1 MAQQQRA
8 RPGEPQTVRLPLIG
22 AMFNRSSDATKDQR
36 FINAFPETRKV
47 EQIDNTKMY
56 INKRPGVDELCSV
69 SADAVG
75 RGIIW
80 FGGFFI
86 TVIGNTVYKVGDT
99 GTPVTTLTTLTA
111 ASGPVGMVS
120 CDSAVIGDYIF
131 ICDGTVAKIIK
142 EDFSVVSIA
151 TVPTPH
157 TPTPTFIDGYVIL
170 PKGFLV
176 YNSAVDDPTT
186 WPTDNYLAAE
196 MFPDTIKALARQNN
210 QVVVFG
216 ESSTEFFYDAAN
228 AAGSPMS
235 RNDAAVLQMGT
246 AAPYCI
252 YQNEKFCAFV
262 AQSESGGRAVWLIEG
277 FQPKKISDEF
287 VERLLD
293 AEVDMSDCRGYG
305 FRTMGH
311 LFFLVN
317 LKTLNRT
324 LVYDF
329 DEKLWHEWSSWSGS
343 SDHNVFNYDYA
354 ADNHSGKVFLLSAS
368 TGDIYFLNTG
378 KYQDETDPITVE
390 IRTIKYDMDTY
401 NRKFVTNMRIVGD
414 RYATSNAVKLS
425 WSDDDYQTWSNEK
438 DITLTDDFPAFQRG
452 GSFRRRA
459 FKIKHALNYPLRLE
473 SLEVLYKEGT
483 S

>member
-1 MAQQQRA
+1 MAGEKQQVGKRQR
-8 RPGEPQTVRLPLIG
+8 VRLPLIG
-22 AMFNRSSDATKDQR
+22 AMSNRGYDPTKDQR
-36 FINAFPETRKV
+36 FVNAFPETRKV
-47 EQIDNTKMY
+47 EQLENTRIY
-56 INKRPGVDELCSV
+56 INKRPGTDELCSV
-69 SADAVG
+69 SGDGVG
-75 RGIIW
+75 RGFIW
-80 FGGFFI
+80 FNGFFI

-99 GTPVTTLTTLTA
+99 GSPITTLTTLST
-111 ASGPVGMVS
+111 SIGHVGMIY

-131 ICDGTVAKIIK
+131 LCDGTAAKIVK
-142 EDFSVVSIA
+142 EDFSVVDIA
-151 TVPTPH
+151 AVPTPH
-157 TPTPTFIDGYVIL
+157 TPTPIFIDGYVIL

-196 MFPDTIKALARQNN
+196 MMPDTVKALARQNN

-216 ESSTEFFYDAAN
+216 ESSTEFLYDAAN
-228 AAGSPMS
+228 AAGSPLS

-287 VERLLD
+287 IERILD
-293 AEVDMSDCRGYG
+293 AETDMSDCRGYG
-305 FRTMGH
+305 FRTKGH
-311 LFFLVN
+311 LFFLIN
-317 LKTLNRT
+317 LKTTNRT

-329 DEKLWHEWSSWSGS
+329 DEKLWHEWSSWSAINE
-343 SDHNVFNYDYA
+343 HNVFNYDYA
-354 ADNHSGKVFLLSAS
+354 ADNHSGKIYLLSAT
-368 TGDIYFLNTG
+368 TGDIYYLNPD

-390 IRTIKYDMDTY
+390 IRTNKYDMDTY
-401 NRKFVTNMRIVGD
+401 NRKFVSSIRIVGD
-414 RYATSNAVKLS
+414 RYATNNSVKLA

-438 DITLTDDFPAFQRG
+438 DIELTDNFPAFQRG

-459 FKIKHALNYPLRLE
+459 FRIKHALNYPLRLE
-473 SLEVLYKEGT
+473 SLEVVYDEGI